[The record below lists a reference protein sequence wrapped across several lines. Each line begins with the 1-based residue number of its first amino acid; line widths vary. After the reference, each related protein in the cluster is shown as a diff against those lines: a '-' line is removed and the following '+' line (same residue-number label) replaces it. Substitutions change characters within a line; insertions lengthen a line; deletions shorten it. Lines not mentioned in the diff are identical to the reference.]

1 MINFQKLKKILESLS
16 KIGFENLSECRI
28 SLLCLTGVDNPSGMT
43 IDSAIGKGN
52 TLKKILLS
60 GKSVVEDGSLR
71 PIMAAAMIANIRQG
85 KGLYR

>member
-1 MINFQKLKKILESLS
+1 MQYLS
-16 KIGFENLSECRI
+16 ALFE
-28 SLLCLTGVDNPSGMT
+28 TGVDNPSGMT

-60 GKSVVEDGSLR
+60 GKSVVEDGNLR

>member
-1 MINFQKLKKILESLS
+1 
-16 KIGFENLSECRI
+16 
-28 SLLCLTGVDNPSGMT
+28 MT

>member
-1 MINFQKLKKILESLS
+1 M
-16 KIGFENLSECRI
+16 FE
-28 SLLCLTGVDNPSGMT
+28 TGVDNPSGMT

-60 GKSVVEDGSLR
+60 GESVVENGGLR